1 MNKLSSSYQ
10 YNKAKSRFFGL
21 LLVLSTIGA
30 ILIFHLNSAEKQAID
45 EQIAFLKL
53 NKTISDRDE
62 QAYKAGFEKG
72 WRDALSFLKLHAD
85 LKIEMTK

>member
-1 MNKLSSSYQ
+1 MKIN
-10 YNKAKSRFFGL
+10 F
-21 LLVLSTIGA
+21 T
-30 ILIFHLNSAEKQAID
+30 HLNFAEKQAID

-72 WRDALSFLKLHAD
+72 WRDALSFLKLHAG